1 MAHPPP
7 RLAILHEDDLIVAV
21 VKPPGIPTAHAP
33 RGETSVYSLLRDS
46 RPFVGV
52 VSRLDEPVSGVVLF
66 GKTSA
71 AAAALAEQFRE
82 RSVSKDYVAVV
93 EGRFPAPLGSWVEW
107 VDHLPPLGGDR
118 EPGEADTS
126 GREARLRARVVRRSG
141 EVSLVELEPATGRKH
156 QLRRQL
162 SLRRCP
168 IVGDRRYGARLPF
181 PEGIALHARSVAFS
195 HPGTGSPVRLE
206 APLPPG
212 WRTRFATLLGGG

>member
-1 MAHPPP
+1 M
-7 RLAILHEDDLIVAV
+7 AV

-33 RGETSVYSLLRDS
+33 RGETSVYSLLRES

-66 GKTSA
+66 AKTSA

-93 EGRFPAPLGSWVEW
+93 EGRFPAPLAEWVEW
-107 VDHLPPLGGDR
+107 VDVLPPIGGDR
-118 EPGEADTS
+118 GPVEPEEP

-141 EVSLVELEPATGRKH
+141 EVSLTELEPATGRKH

-162 SLRRCP
+162 ALRRCP

-181 PEGIALHARSVAFS
+181 ADGIALHARSLVFS
-195 HPGTGSPVRLE
+195 HPREGTTVRLV
-206 APLPPG
+206 APFPAA
-212 WRTRFATLLGGG
+212 WRTRFASFLGAG